1 MSDFTM
7 AMKFFNVAL
16 IGLGLYSAIEG
27 NKEIKPENVKVNG
40 NDSIPIDRSFIV
52 GGSIIVAVSGLLN
65 WFLLSYIYD
74 TSSAYNI
81 WYKLFGM
88 IVSGTILV
96 ISGFLLGEYL
106 LLEYYKSHPNGSN
119 QDQLPQE
126 IVTVGLVLGGLGVG
140 VSIFLLLQILFSWGA
155 STSKK
160 KMRL

>member
-27 NKEIKPENVKVNG
+27 NKEIKVEQIKVN
-40 NDSIPIDRSFIV
+40 NEIITIDRSFIV

-74 TSSAYNI
+74 TTSTYNI

>member
-27 NKEIKPENVKVNG
+27 NKEIKVEQIKVN
-40 NDSIPIDRSFIV
+40 NEIITIDRSFIV